1 MTQTPHR
8 EVDPAAAPPPGAPV
22 AGPGGTP
29 ASPQPSP
36 SPRRRRPRVRHLVA
50 IGVVGVVAGLLF
62 GTSAALFGRPEDRQ
76 AQNLAELVEGEG
88 ARVEQLTGE
97 VEALRTEVAGLV
109 DEGSTP
115 VPGADPARADV
126 AEAAAAGRVAV
137 TGPGVTVSLWDAPTA
152 NAPADAR
159 PDDLLVH
166 QQDVEGVVNALWAG
180 GAEAMTIQGQRVT
193 FETAVRCVGN
203 VLLLSGVTY
212 SPPYEIAAI
221 GDPDELL
228 RSLYTAPDVQIYLQ
242 YVDALGLGWSAV
254 VEESLE
260 MPAAEGPT
268 SFRYATVPPDALA
281 AAGLAPGPIPGA
293 PE

>member
-8 EVDPAAAPPPGAPV
+8 EVDPAAAPPPGGPV
-22 AGPGGTP
+22 AGSGGTST
-29 ASPQPSP
+29 SPQP

-115 VPGADPARADV
+115 VPGADPADADV

-242 YVDALGLGWSAV
+242 YVDALGLGWWAV
-254 VEESLE
+254 VEDSLE

>member
-8 EVDPAAAPPPGAPV
+8 EVAPAAAPPPGAPV
-22 AGPGGTP
+22 AGPGGP
-29 ASPQPSP
+29 AASPSP
-36 SPRRRRPRVRHLVA
+36 SRRRPRARHLVA

-88 ARVEQLTGE
+88 ARVEQLTAE

-115 VPGADPARADV
+115 APGTDPAGADV

-203 VLLLSGVTY
+203 VLLLAGVTY

-268 SFRYATVPPDALA
+268 SFRYATVPPGALA

>member
-8 EVDPAAAPPPGAPV
+8 EVDPAAAPPPGGPV
-22 AGPGGTP
+22 AGPGGTST
-29 ASPQPSP
+29 SPQP

-115 VPGADPARADV
+115 VPGADPADADV

>member
-8 EVDPAAAPPPGAPV
+8 EVDPAAAPPPGGPV
-22 AGPGGTP
+22 AGSGGTST
-29 ASPQPSP
+29 SPQP

-115 VPGADPARADV
+115 VPGADPADADV